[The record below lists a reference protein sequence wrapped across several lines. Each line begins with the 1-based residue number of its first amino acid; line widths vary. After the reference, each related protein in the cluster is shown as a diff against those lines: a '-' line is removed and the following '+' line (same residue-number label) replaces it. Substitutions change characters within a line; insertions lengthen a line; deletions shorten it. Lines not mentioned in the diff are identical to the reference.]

1 MRKIENIVKIIAKI
15 IFKKDD
21 INYQIINQYKYTKTD
36 FLHEEILKLL
46 NSLKIDEAENLL
58 FDNIEVKNLNYLNVA
73 IDFYDRINKLSDE
86 ELEKGNFTR
95 KEIESGIK
103 DILEIFRLICLT
115 FKIDKIKGEDKN
127 EGFISSRYVEGF
139 YRSRWS
145 IRNGRAR

>member
-1 MRKIENIVKIIAKI
+1 MYHQDWLMRKIENIVKIIAKI

-103 DILEIFRLICLT
+103 DILEIFQINMPN
-115 FKIDKIKGEDKN
+115 F
-127 EGFISSRYVEGF
+127 
-139 YRSRWS
+139 
-145 IRNGRAR
+145 

>member
-1 MRKIENIVKIIAKI
+1 MYHQDWIMRKIENIVKIIAKI

-103 DILEIFRLICLT
+103 DILEIFQINMPN
-115 FKIDKIKGEDKN
+115 F
-127 EGFISSRYVEGF
+127 
-139 YRSRWS
+139 
-145 IRNGRAR
+145 